1 MATSVSTRNVSIR
14 IAVIDGDKVRR
25 ELTLTGEAGQRALAK
40 IREAT
45 TPASK
50 SLIAINAVSQEVRI
64 GMENLASSAGS
75 VGGVLARLGPAGLA
89 VAAVIGTVAI
99 ATAKGIAEF
108 KNAEQSINALNA
120 ALKATDSQ
128 SGVTAR
134 EVTAL
139 GEAVERNTL
148 FKKTDIQQAAAA
160 LTSFQDIAGDT
171 FLRALQVST
180 DLATRLGTDVPSAA
194 EMLGKSLQNPEEGL
208 GKLKNRFKDLLPAQK
223 EAIEA
228 FVKQGDIASAQAII
242 LEHLASKTKG
252 LAEEQAKGLTG
263 ASNVLGDAWD
273 DLMESFGRTVGE
285 SDAAQISL
293 TALTK
298 VVRGLQQAIDPSPQ
312 NRKSQLEQE
321 ISELENS
328 FGTRVDR
335 AVLGS
340 APVLDQK
347 KRELKAINDAL
358 AEEQRKNDDEKRKA
372 LEAAEKAAT
381 DRHNQTLLEIE
392 KEFQK
397 KLRETTQ
404 TERDKIL
411 VEAEEAKQRV
421 AGLFKNQ
428 DNAEG
433 ARRALESIDA
443 STRAKLAK
451 LDEEAAKPALQLA
464 EANQKVAE
472 SLEKRLRL
480 EGIGDPRS
488 RFIQAEVDK
497 LNASAT
503 EEYRRKVEEL
513 AGALYDREEATKRA
527 KEADEAHKKAVEE
540 INRDLVRLKPT
551 YESAKGALDEWK
563 EKTIESL
570 GGATEAN
577 QKYIEAVE
585 LIYSQRLKEAY
596 RKSLDD
602 SRKWEDGVIRS
613 LDKYADEATNAA
625 KNAEELFGG
634 AAKKVED
641 TLVDMVS
648 TGEFS
653 FKKLGDLVMDIQQD
667 ILRMFI
673 RENITGPIAG
683 GLSDIL
689 KGGSGGGGSG
699 GGFLGG
705 IFDDIF
711 SSIFHGGGTVG
722 VSSVS
727 RRAVPAHA
735 FIGAPRLHSGLMPDE
750 FPAILQRGETVLPKN
765 TRAGGMNVTFNI
777 STPNAQSFMDS
788 RGQIMAKFA
797 GEMQRYRTR
806 NS

>member
-45 TPASK
+45 IPASK
-50 SLIAINAVSQEVRI
+50 SLLAINAVSQEVRI

-108 KNAEQSINALNA
+108 KHAEQALNALNA

-134 EVTAL
+134 EITAL
-139 GEAVERNTL
+139 GEAIERNTL

-160 LTSFQDIAGDT
+160 LTTFQDVAGDT
-171 FLRALQVST
+171 FLRTLQVST
-180 DLATRLGTDVPSAA
+180 DLAARLGTDVPSAA
-194 EMLGKSLQNPEEGL
+194 EMLGKALQNPEDGL

-242 LEHLASKTKG
+242 LDHLAGKTKG

-263 ASNVLGDAWD
+263 ASNKLGDAWD
-273 DLMESFGRTVGE
+273 DLLESFGRTVGE

-312 NRKSQLEQE
+312 SRKSQLEQE

-358 AEEQRKNDDEKRKA
+358 AEEQRKNDEEKRQA
-372 LEAAEKAAT
+372 LVVAEKAAT

-411 VEAEEAKQRV
+411 AEAEEAKQRV

-513 AGALYDREEATKRA
+513 AGALYDREEAAKHA

-540 INRDLVRLKPT
+540 INRDLVRLKPSYDT
-551 YESAKGALDEWK
+551 AKAALDEWK
-563 EKTIESL
+563 DQTIENL

-585 LIYSQRLKEAY
+585 QIYALRLKDIY
-596 RKSLDD
+596 QKSLDD
-602 SRKWEDGVIRS
+602 SRKWEDGVVRS

-634 AAKKVED
+634 AARKVED
-641 TLVDMVS
+641 TLVEMVS

-689 KGGSGGGGSG
+689 KGGSGGGSSG

-705 IFDDIF
+705 FFDDIF
-711 SSIFHGGGTVG
+711 GSLFHGGGMVG

-735 FIGAPRLHSGLMPDE
+735 FIGAPRLHGGLMPDE

-765 TRAGGMNVTFNI
+765 SRMGGMNVTFNI

-797 GEMQRYRTR
+797 GEMQRFRTR
-806 NS
+806 NN

>member
-1 MATSVSTRNVSIR
+1 MATSISTRSVSIR

-25 ELTLTGEAGQRALAK
+25 EFTLTGEAGQRALAK
-40 IREAT
+40 IKEAT

-50 SLIAINAVSQEVRI
+50 SLLAINAVSQEVRI
-64 GMENLASSAGS
+64 GMENLAGSAGS
-75 VGGVLARLGPAGLA
+75 VGGVLSRLGPAGLA
-89 VAAVIGTVAI
+89 VAAVIGTLAI

-108 KNAEQSINALNA
+108 KAAEQALNALNA

-139 GEAVERNTL
+139 GEAVQRNTL

-160 LTSFQDIAGDT
+160 LTSFQNVAGDT
-171 FLRALQVST
+171 FTRALGLST
-180 DLATRLGTDVPSAA
+180 DLATRLGVDVPTAA
-194 EMLGKSLQNPEEGL
+194 ESLGRALESPEDGL
-208 GKLKNRFKDLLPAQK
+208 GRLTRKFSDLSPAQK
-223 EAIEA
+223 EVIAQ
-228 FVKQGDIASAQAII
+228 FVKQGDVAAAQAVI
-242 LEHLASKTKG
+242 LEHLESKTKG
-252 LAEEQAKGLTG
+252 LAEAQAKGLTG
-263 ASNVLGDAWD
+263 ASNALGDAWD
-273 DLMESFGRTVGE
+273 DLLESFGRTVGE

-298 VVRGLQQAIDPSPQ
+298 VVRSLQQAIDPSPQ

-321 ISELENS
+321 IAELENS

-335 AVLGS
+335 LVLGS

-358 AEEQRKNDDEKRKA
+358 ADEQKKSGEEKQKA
-372 LEAAEKAAT
+372 LDAADKAAAE
-381 DRHNQTLLEIE
+381 RRNQTLLEIE
-392 KEFQK
+392 KDFQK
-397 KLRETTQ
+397 KFRETTQ
-404 TERDKIL
+404 TERDKVL
-411 VEAEEAKQRV
+411 QEAEEAKQRV
-421 AGLFKNQ
+421 NALFKDDRNS
-428 DNAEG
+428 DT

-488 RFIQAEVDK
+488 RFIQAEADK

-503 EEYRRKVEEL
+503 DEYRRKVEEL
-513 AGALYDREEATKRA
+513 AGALYDRQEAAKQA

-540 INRDLVRLKPT
+540 INRDLVRLKPSYDT
-551 YESAKGALDEWK
+551 AKTALDEWK
-563 EKTIESL
+563 EQTLADL
-570 GGATEAN
+570 GEATEAN
-577 QKYIEAVE
+577 QRYIEAVE
-585 LIYSQRLKEAY
+585 QIYALRLKDIY
-596 RKSLDD
+596 KKSLDD

-634 AAKKVED
+634 AARKVED

-648 TGEFS
+648 TGEIS
-653 FKKLGDLVMDIQQD
+653 FKKIGDLVQSIEQD

-689 KGGSGGGGSG
+689 KGGSSGGGGG
-699 GGFLGG
+699 LFGGF
-705 IFDDIF
+705 FKDIF
-711 SSIFHGGGTVG
+711 GSLFHDGGTVG
-722 VSSVS
+722 VSSVT

-735 FIGAPRLHSGLMPDE
+735 FIGAPRLHGGLMPDE
-750 FPAILQRGETVLPKN
+750 FPAILQKGETVLPKN
-765 TRAGGMNVTFNI
+765 SRVGGDTIVFNI
-777 STPNAQSFMDS
+777 TTPDAKSFMDS
-788 RGQIMAKFA
+788 RSQILAKFA
-797 GEMQRYRTR
+797 GEMQRSRTR